1 LKVNDY
7 EVPGGLYYT
16 KEHEWVKLE
25 GNNCRIGV
33 SDYAQKSLHEVVFV
47 DLPKVGA
54 KITRSQSLGSVESV
68 KAVADVF
75 APISGE
81 VTEVN
86 AKLADSP
93 ELVNQQPY
101 GDGWIAIIKPS
112 SLEAELKN
120 LLDAKSYA
128 DFLRTQLR

>member
-1 LKVNDY
+1 MKVNDY
-7 EVPGGLYYT
+7 EIPEDLYYT
-16 KEHEWVKLE
+16 KEHEWIRLE
-25 GNNCRIGV
+25 EGKCRIGIN
-33 SDYAQKSLHEVVFV
+33 DYAQESLHEVVFV

-54 KITRSQSLGSVESV
+54 KVARDQSLGSVESV

-75 APISGE
+75 APMSGE

-101 GDGWIAIIKPS
+101 GDGWIAVIKPS
-112 SLEAELKN
+112 SLEAELKD
-120 LLDAKSYA
+120 LFDAKSYA
-128 DFLRTQLR
+128 EYLKTQIK

>member
-1 LKVNDY
+1 VNDY
-7 EVPGGLYYT
+7 EVPEGLYYT
-16 KEHEWVKLE
+16 KEHEWVRVE

-47 DLPKVGA
+47 DLPKIGA
-54 KITRSQSLGSVESV
+54 KIVRSQSLGSVESV

-86 AKLADSP
+86 AKLADTP

-112 SLEAELKN
+112 NLEAELKN

-128 DFLRTQLR
+128 DFLRTQVK

>member
-1 LKVNDY
+1 VNDY
-7 EVPGGLYYT
+7 EVPEGLYYT
-16 KEHEWVKLE
+16 KEHEWVRVE

-47 DLPKVGA
+47 DLPKIGA
-54 KITRSQSLGSVESV
+54 KIVHSQSLGSVESV

-86 AKLADSP
+86 AKLADTP

-101 GDGWIAIIKPS
+101 GDGWIAVIKPS
-112 SLEAELKN
+112 NLEAELKN
-120 LLDAKSYA
+120 LLDSKSYA
-128 DFLRTQLR
+128 DFLRTQVK